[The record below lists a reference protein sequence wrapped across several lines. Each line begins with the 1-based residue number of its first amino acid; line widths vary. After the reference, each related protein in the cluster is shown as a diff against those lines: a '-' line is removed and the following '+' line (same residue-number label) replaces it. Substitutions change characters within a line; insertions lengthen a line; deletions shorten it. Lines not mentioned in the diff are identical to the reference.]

1 MKNTEMNS
9 KKSISKCSICNGST
23 FVFRCDEEGIK
34 RAYPCECREAELM
47 KGKFVFAEMPLELK
61 DLKLNDYKID
71 IYQSKEDKELA
82 MKAKRLS
89 VRYIS
94 NYKVIREKNTGLYF
108 YSDTKGSG
116 KTRLAVAIG
125 NALISQYKEKV
136 KFTTTIKLLQEIRS
150 TLRNDFNDMSFNDY
164 LDAVKT
170 VKVLILDDIGT
181 EKLTDWVNETFYEI
195 INQRLQNNLIT
206 IYTSNCKIEDLKHDS
221 RIISRIKG
229 NVLSVKC
236 PEEDIRVKLQ
246 GEKNQEIERLL
257 LS

>member
-1 MKNTEMNS
+1 
-9 KKSISKCSICNGST
+9 
-23 FVFRCDEEGIK
+23 
-34 RAYPCECREAELM
+34 M

-136 KFTTTIKLLQEIRS
+136 KFTTTIKLLQEIRGKES
-150 TLRNDFNDMSFNDY
+150 RN
-164 LDAVKT
+164 
-170 VKVLILDDIGT
+170 
-181 EKLTDWVNETFYEI
+181 
-195 INQRLQNNLIT
+195 
-206 IYTSNCKIEDLKHDS
+206 
-221 RIISRIKG
+221 
-229 NVLSVKC
+229 
-236 PEEDIRVKLQ
+236 
-246 GEKNQEIERLL
+246 
-257 LS
+257 